1 MTVLMLMLAGSDT
14 SKMSHKV
21 LIGVLPDLPT
31 SVIDRVRP
39 IPYPTLVPSPD
50 SLPCSLLVRNEPQCF
65 HQRVCRPE
73 WLQYQRDALNGSRH
87 YRIGSPCRN
96 SNAAACCTEM
106 IF

>member
-39 IPYPTLVPSPD
+39 IPFPTLVPSPV
-50 SLPCSLLVRNEPQCF
+50 SLPCLYLFRNEPQCF

-73 WLQYQRDALNGSRH
+73 WLQYQQDALTVLATTG
-87 YRIGSPCRN
+87 
-96 SNAAACCTEM
+96 
-106 IF
+106 